1 MIRNEYLK
9 KMEAKLE
16 ELGDDIARIRAKAE
30 KAEGGAREK
39 FREQLEILRTRQEK
53 ARVELRNVRDA
64 GAASWGQM
72 KEGVDRAFGELKKSI
87 DEAIAKL
94 RKSA

>member
-16 ELGDDIARIRAKAE
+16 ELGEDIARIRAKAE
-30 KAEGGAREK
+30 KAEEGAKEK

-53 ARVELRNVRDA
+53 ARVELRKVRNA
-64 GAASWGQM
+64 GAASWGEM
-72 KEGVDRAFGELKKSI
+72 KGGVDRAFGELKKAI